1 MGTTIILIICGFVG
15 WFFAK
20 SLRTEPTSKSNITR
34 IDDKNWI
41 VNNEFVSFEEDTPIL
56 RFKQE
61 MEDNK
66 HYRNYESEKLSRDRE
81 RIFNDWMKTTQ
92 AIHKYPDLK
101 NCVTEEKLETITEKY
116 DKYLFMCKKLDETT
130 MILSKEE
137 FLIKEE
143 NPMYCVDWTNM
154 MWFPK
159 HLGIYE
165 IHNEKTAKYY
175 KGNMNELIAKEFKT
189 KWY

>member
-1 MGTTIILIICGFVG
+1 METITILIICGFMG

-20 SLRTEPTSKSNITR
+20 SLRTEQTSKSNITR

-81 RIFNDWMKTTQ
+81 RIFNDWIKTKQ

-101 NCVTEEKLETITEKY
+101 NCVTEEKLEAIAEKY

-130 MILSKEE
+130 MVLSKEE

-143 NPMYCVDWTNM
+143 NPMYCVDFTNM

-165 IHNEKTAKYY
+165 IHNKKTAKYY
-175 KGNMNELIAKEFKT
+175 KGNMNELIAKEFET

>member
-1 MGTTIILIICGFVG
+1 METITILIICGFMG

-20 SLRTEPTSKSNITR
+20 SLRTKTVGKSNITR

-41 VNNEFVSFEEDTPIL
+41 MNNEFLSFEEYTPIL

-66 HYRNYESEKLSRDRE
+66 HYRNYESEKLSKDRK

-92 AIHKYPDLK
+92 AINKYPDLK
-101 NCVTEEKLETITEKY
+101 NCVTEEKLEAITEKY
-116 DKYLFMCKKLDETT
+116 GKYLFMCKKLDETT

-143 NPMYCVDWTNM
+143 NPAFCVDFTNM

-159 HLGIYE
+159 HLGFYE

-175 KGNMNELIAKEFKT
+175 NGNMNELISEEFET

>member
-1 MGTTIILIICGFVG
+1 METITILIICGFMG

-20 SLRTEPTSKSNITR
+20 SLRTETTSKSNITR

-81 RIFNDWMKTTQ
+81 RIFKDWMKTTQ
-92 AIHKYPDLK
+92 AIHSHSDLK
-101 NCVTEEKLETITEKY
+101 NCVTEEKLEAITEKY
-116 DKYLFMCKKLDETT
+116 DKYLFMCKKLDEAT

-143 NPMYCVDWTNM
+143 NPMFCVDWTNM

-159 HLGIYE
+159 HLGFYE
-165 IHNEKTAKYY
+165 IHNEKTAKYC
-175 KGNMNELIAKEFKT
+175 KGNMSELIAKEFET

>member
-1 MGTTIILIICGFVG
+1 METITILIICGFMG

-20 SLRTEPTSKSNITR
+20 SLRTETTSKSNITR

-66 HYRNYESEKLSRDRE
+66 HYHNYKSEKLSRDRE
-81 RIFNDWMKTTQ
+81 RIFKDWMKTTQ
-92 AIHKYPDLK
+92 SIHKYPDLK
-101 NCVTEEKLETITEKY
+101 NCVTEEKLEAITEKY
-116 DKYLFMCKKLDETT
+116 DKYLFMCKKLDETI
-130 MILSKEE
+130 MILNNEE

-143 NPMYCVDWTNM
+143 NPAFCVDWTNM
-154 MWFPK
+154 IWFPK
-159 HLGIYE
+159 HLGFYE

-175 KGNMNELIAKEFKT
+175 KGNMNELIAKEFEA